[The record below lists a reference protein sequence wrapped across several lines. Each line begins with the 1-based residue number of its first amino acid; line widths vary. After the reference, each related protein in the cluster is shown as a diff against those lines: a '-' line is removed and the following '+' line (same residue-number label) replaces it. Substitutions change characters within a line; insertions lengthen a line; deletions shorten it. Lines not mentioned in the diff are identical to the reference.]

1 MRLFYFLK
9 LVLLNLLILFSL
21 LFFVELIF
29 GTWFKNNFSYYLSSE
44 RNIHRVYKF
53 NFTNYEGES
62 LYQRDT
68 NAFRFNGQ
76 TIDPKKIDIVFSGG
90 STTNQKF
97 INFEET
103 FVHNLDIFF
112 EDKKIVNAGID
123 GLSIRGHIN
132 SFEYWFDKIDGLKPK
147 FYIFYIGINDRDL
160 LNYKN
165 KSVDIFQESDFFGN
179 LREYLESNSFFYKK
193 FRNLKAALYLKYNFQ
208 RGASLVNK
216 NAVVYGERTK
226 KIFVNYQDFQTQNNT
241 NNKFLKTYMTLL
253 NELTNK
259 VKERNSEPIYI
270 TQISGYG
277 INAELFNAAEA
288 ILKHCENQNLTC
300 VNLAKEIDLNYED
313 FYDELHLNPK
323 GSKKVFTYLSSRLNK
338 IIN

>member
-147 FYIFYIGINDRDL
+147 F
-160 LNYKN
+160 
-165 KSVDIFQESDFFGN
+165 
-179 LREYLESNSFFYKK
+179 
-193 FRNLKAALYLKYNFQ
+193 
-208 RGASLVNK
+208 
-216 NAVVYGERTK
+216 
-226 KIFVNYQDFQTQNNT
+226 
-241 NNKFLKTYMTLL
+241 
-253 NELTNK
+253 
-259 VKERNSEPIYI
+259 
-270 TQISGYG
+270 
-277 INAELFNAAEA
+277 
-288 ILKHCENQNLTC
+288 
-300 VNLAKEIDLNYED
+300 
-313 FYDELHLNPK
+313 
-323 GSKKVFTYLSSRLNK
+323 
-338 IIN
+338 